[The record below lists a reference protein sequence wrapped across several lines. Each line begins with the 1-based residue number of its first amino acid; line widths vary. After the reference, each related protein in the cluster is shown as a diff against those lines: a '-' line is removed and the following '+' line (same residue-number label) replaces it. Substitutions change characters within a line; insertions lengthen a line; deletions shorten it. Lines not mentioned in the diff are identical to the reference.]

1 MSYAGE
7 ANTLQTLNGLF
18 KEQYS
23 SKGIENLIPSNK
35 KLQEMIKFNSSQK
48 NGGAYVAPVILG

>member
-1 MSYAGE
+1 MAYTGQE
-7 ANTLQTLNGLF
+7 NTIATLDGLF
-18 KEQYS
+18 KEQYA

-35 KLQEMIKFNSSQK
+35 KLQEMVKFNSSQK